1 MKKNNYIWN
10 FLLIAALTAGALW
23 FALKDNYQEV
33 MNAIGKISPLGLV
46 VILSWGIL
54 FTCVW
59 GLAYKVL
66 AKEIPWTCPV
76 NGVSV

>member
-33 MNAIGKISPLGLV
+33 IVEGGYYTAEQ
-46 VILSWGIL
+46 
-54 FTCVW
+54 
-59 GLAYKVL
+59 LA
-66 AKEIPWTCPV
+66 E
-76 NGVSV
+76 